1 MFCTEH
7 LYIKNSEKALG
18 DFMIGVWLGISVFSS
33 IVLLAI
39 SIVTILL
46 YGKQPESRKKIN
58 MFRVLG
64 FMLLFLLAIIIYIPM
79 PATYADGVITGR
91 LVGSA
96 IAYLL
101 LGTSFVF
108 EFLDMKNTKLVKS
121 RKRRK

>member
-64 FMLLFLLAIIIYIPM
+64 FMLVVFIG
-79 PATYADGVITGR
+79 DN
-91 LVGSA
+91 
-96 IAYLL
+96 YLYPNACD
-101 LGTSFVF
+101 VCRWCYY
-108 EFLDMKNTKLVKS
+108 
-121 RKRRK
+121 RKIGW

>member
-1 MFCTEH
+1 
-7 LYIKNSEKALG
+7 
-18 DFMIGVWLGISVFSS
+18 
-33 IVLLAI
+33 
-39 SIVTILL
+39 
-46 YGKQPESRKKIN
+46 
-58 MFRVLG
+58 
-64 FMLLFLLAIIIYIPM
+64 M

-121 RKRRK
+121 RNDVNNFVSANTGAITTFLKHLFFFFVHGIR